1 MHASRNIPPDEA
13 RPCTRLPR
21 APGHDGGGACYSG
34 AAPRCRGHG
43 AGRLMV
49 VPPQC
54 CGAGAG
60 PRPRPRTRRA
70 GRAESPSAPVSGDAV
85 AWRKEHH
92 VFSRSYRERLFSSLR
107 AAALTVTLAN
117 GRWQQARP
125 TRNAHRFAPTL
136 ALPSF
141 LHGQLLGVVA
151 AFPAPHAANPR
162 SPDPRARSATAFAR
176 HSAWDAGAGSMQ
188 PVYRRACCLGGRCWL
203 AHVAWC
209 PALHGL
215 AQTPARQRPRR
226 TQPDAHGAKPS
237 PNSTMPNVRG
247 SSFNRD
253 RSRRALQHRSRLLPA
268 PPGAAPRSRRRR
280 TATSSCA
287 RRLGAEVV
295 RNARC
300 GCDTCMR
307 GFPARAS
314 GCWGALLNSCLRR
327 R

>member
-1 MHASRNIPPDEA
+1 MPSPGGRNITYSAGPIASAFFQASGLLRSQSRWRMAAGSKLAPPEMLIGL
-13 RPCTRLPR
+13 RQRLRFLLFCMGNCWVWWRLSPR
-21 APGHDGGGACYSG
+21 RMRLIPGAPILERAQQRLLHATAPG
-34 AAPRCRGHG
+34 
-43 AGRLMV
+43 M
-49 VPPQC
+49 
-54 CGAGAG
+54 
-60 PRPRPRTRRA
+60 
-70 GRAESPSAPVSGDAV
+70 
-85 AWRKEHH
+85 
-92 VFSRSYRERLFSSLR
+92 
-107 AAALTVTLAN
+107 
-117 GRWQQARP
+117 QARVP
-125 TRNAHRFAPTL
+125 C
-136 ALPSF
+136 SQ
-141 LHGQLLGVVA
+141 GCE
-151 AFPAPHAANPR
+151 
-162 SPDPRARSATAFAR
+162 
-176 HSAWDAGAGSMQ
+176 Q
-188 PVYRRACCLGGRCWL
+188 PVYRRACCLGGRSWL